1 MIQRT
6 FGLILLALTASAI
19 LKAQQPDAQ
28 VLQSV
33 VTSLAEAQQI
43 GNASLKNYVYDSAAR
58 FVAVNKGKRLEDLPA
73 IKQAGWPQLKNKT
86 RADEIHTI
94 TRIAVAFNQD
104 MLDHMPSYKVSK
116 DAVIAAAI
124 CKSLDDSLIPKL
136 KDYGIDDA
144 NLRAATE
151 VASRA
156 HLLFW
161 ITIEREG
168 WLTGNPPLDPN
179 PAARELAQSTPRDPG
194 VSTELGP
201 RDMSPMV
208 YGPRIKVDETLRKGA
223 IASLPEGTKI
233 RDADLRERLYDAWAF
248 GLSKSSFKR
257 IEQLRGSGHPTTP
270 KMKQGT
276 QADHLRGV
284 GRLSQIVGIEMKKT
298 FAQFPLDPDMLL
310 AGGLLHDVGK
320 PFEFD
325 PVNRKRWQADP
336 RRAGFPSIRHSVY
349 GAYVT
354 LSVGLPLEVV
364 HAVGAHSWEGRFEE
378 KSTAREIV
386 AESDLAFWE
395 ILNAAGLMTP

>member
-6 FGLILLALTASAI
+6 FGLILLALTAWAV
-19 LKAQQPDAQ
+19 LMAQQPDIQ
-28 VLQSV
+28 VRQSV
-33 VTSLAEAQQI
+33 VTSLAEAPQI
-43 GNASLKNYVYDSAAR
+43 GNADLKNYVYDSAAR
-58 FVAVNKGKRLEDLPA
+58 FVAAKKSKRLEDLPA

-86 RADEIHTI
+86 RADQINTI

-104 MLDHMPSYKVSK
+104 MLDHMPGYKVSK

-136 KDYGIDDA
+136 KDHGVDDA
-144 NLRAATE
+144 TLHVATE

-156 HLLFW
+156 SLLFW

-168 WLTGNPPLDPN
+168 WLTGRPPLDPN

-194 VSTELGP
+194 VSSELGL

-208 YGPRIKVDETLRKGA
+208 YGPRIKVDETLRKGV
-223 IASLPEGTKI
+223 IESLPEGMKI
-233 RDADLRERLYDAWAF
+233 KDVDLRERLYDAWAF
-248 GLSKSSFKR
+248 GLSRSSFKR

-270 KMKQGT
+270 RMKQGT

-284 GRLSQIVGIEMKKT
+284 GRLSQIVGVEMKKT
-298 FAQFPLDPDMLL
+298 FAEFPLDPDMLL

-364 HAVGAHSWEGRFEE
+364 HAVCAHSWEGRFEE

-395 ILNAAGLMTP
+395 IINAAGLMMP